1 MGRKRRRHAS
11 WIDSSVLRPRSRSP
25 QRSETRRGQCGDDRD
40 RVDRALVE
48 HSEDDIDRDQRGE
61 DQDRRAAQ

>member
-1 MGRKRRRHAS
+1 
-11 WIDSSVLRPRSRSP
+11 
-25 QRSETRRGQCGDDRD
+25 
-40 RVDRALVE
+40 VDRALVE